1 MPGMEDVLLSV
12 VMPAYNERATIQEI
26 VARVL
31 AVPVRK
37 ELIIVDDGSLDG
49 TRDILRTIEA
59 RYDNVRVILQPHNM
73 GKGAA
78 LRTGIQAAR
87 GDYVIIQ
94 DADLEYDPRD
104 YPKLLQPCLEHDADV
119 VYGSRFTGGDQR
131 RVLLYWHSVGNKM
144 LTTLSNMFTDLN
156 LTDME
161 TGYRVFRREII
172 QGVPLQQDRFG
183 FEPEVTAKIALRNLK
198 IYEVGISYAGRTY
211 DEGKKIGLKDA
222 FEAVYCIVKYGVE
235 QRMKVGQERKARSA
249 ARARQSANG
258 AVAPFEA
265 KR

>member
-1 MPGMEDVLLSV
+1 MPGMEDILLSV

-37 ELIIVDDGSLDG
+37 ELIIVDDGSVDG
-49 TRDILRTIEA
+49 TRDVLRDIEA
-59 RYDNVRVILQPHNM
+59 RYGDVRVILQPRNM

-87 GDYVIIQ
+87 GDYVVIQ

-104 YPKLLQPCLEHDADV
+104 YPKLLQPCLEHGADV

-131 RVLLYWHSVGNKM
+131 RVLLYWHSVGNKL

-156 LTDME
+156 MTDME
-161 TGYRVFRREII
+161 TGYKLFRREII
-172 QGVPLQQDRFG
+172 QGVQLQQDRFG

-211 DEGKKIGLKDA
+211 DEGKKIGWKDA
-222 FEAVYCIVKYGVE
+222 FEAVYCIIKYGVE
-235 QRMKVGQERKARSA
+235 QRAKVGQERKARSA
-249 ARARQSANG
+249 AHVRPPTNGPVSAT
-258 AVAPFEA
+258 EY

>member
-161 TGYRVFRREII
+161 TGYKFFRREII